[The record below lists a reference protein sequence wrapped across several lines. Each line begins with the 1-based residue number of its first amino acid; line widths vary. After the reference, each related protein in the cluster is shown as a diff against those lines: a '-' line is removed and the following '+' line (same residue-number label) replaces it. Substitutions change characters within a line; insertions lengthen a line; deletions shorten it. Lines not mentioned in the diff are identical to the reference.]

1 MINKSTESLV
11 MLLFLLCLTITHFLI
26 VINLIIVLGTNDD
39 MDEITKL
46 FIWYTLLLLLV
57 GVFPTPIYFLKKW
70 TYYFLYLPNLPNQ
83 RLAFIILYGIEI
95 LLYTRIA
102 IIIINLPKFKE
113 LNKKTVFGVLDG
125 WVMVLTYAILY
136 NHVLLKYLVFYKF

>member
-1 MINKSTESLV
+1 

-57 GVFPTPIYFLKKW
+57 GVFPTPIYFLKK
-70 TYYFLYLPNLPNQ
+70 
-83 RLAFIILYGIEI
+83 
-95 LLYTRIA
+95 
-102 IIIINLPKFKE
+102 
-113 LNKKTVFGVLDG
+113 
-125 WVMVLTYAILY
+125 
-136 NHVLLKYLVFYKF
+136 

>member
-113 LNKKTVFGVLDG
+113 LNKKTVFGVLDV